1 MRKITKRLT
10 ALLCAVLMAVTLL
23 PAQAWAVEGTDGGS
37 AAALEEPIVNDKP
50 AMDEETT
57 TDGQPADDQTPAPT
71 GDETPDAEDPEE
83 NESVPGQEMGARPI
97 EEEQDGGED
106 RGTLCWAYPDGL
118 NNEIHVEELTEEE
131 TAALTMTPWE
141 ELNSPSLARS
151 SAGVDPYFE
160 IITVERYGRSKLEKM
175 SKKAIY
181 LDIYDTLLLM
191 ASSNFQGVLET
202 PKGTTIYSSDAALA
216 INAFYADYPE
226 LFWARPTYYYYKAN
240 PNLCAGIAF
249 EYNSHYKNLNKE
261 LPLFLETANNILAGM
276 PTGSDYEKELYLHDV
291 LVNKV
296 TYTSS
301 KLEEQNGY
309 TTLVEGKGV
318 CAGYAFALQY
328 LLMRAGIQSY
338 YVVGYARENHAW
350 NLAKIDGEWYYV
362 DATWDDPLYNGS
374 DDPYSPYYSYFNITT
389 NKLKEDHTPSGTP
402 YNVPLENC
410 TATAANYYTVNSHL
424 IVSTEDASLPGKVAN
439 LLRRNN
445 GIIRLYVTDD
455 DTDNTVWQWY
465 QDNNS
470 NIASAMEAYGQYQYG
485 YWCFNHE
492 VVLWFEGD
500 YLALGPGELNGYSG
514 VTILDVDLLYQ
525 YLRTQQV
532 PVAQTK
538 LMEYEFL
545 EDADV
550 NGDGSIDIYDLQLLY
565 ETVCNG

>member
-1 MRKITKRLT
+1 MRKMKRWA

-23 PAQAWAVEGTDGGS
+23 PTQVWATETIGDN
-37 AAALEEPIVNDKP
+37 AAALEEPIMNDKP
-50 AMDEETT
+50 TMDEEAAA
-57 TDGQPADDQTPAPT
+57 DGQPSDDQPSAPT
-71 GDETPDAEDPEE
+71 GDKTPDKEDREE
-83 NESVPGQEMGARPI
+83 NENTDTQKPEPETDSQDIDNTDDSDVLCRATLNPVSHEL
-97 EEEQDGGED
+97 EVEQFSAEK
-106 RGTLCWAYPDGL
+106 AAEISSAEL
-118 NNEIHVEELTEEE
+118 NNCY
-131 TAALTMTPWE
+131 
-141 ELNSPSLARS
+141 S
-151 SAGVDPYFE
+151 SALASNKSGSSYFD
-160 IITVERYGRSKLEKM
+160 IISVARYGRAKLAEMSRSKV
-175 SKKAIY
+175 Y
-181 LDIYDTLLLM
+181 LKIYDRLLEM
-191 ASSNFQGVLET
+191 AENVTVGKVSLPTNQKVTHDEAWLVT
-202 PKGTTIYSSDAALA
+202 A
-216 INAFYADYPE
+216 AFYSDYPE
-226 LFWARPTYYYYKAN
+226 LFWARPSFWYNKSTM
-240 PNLCAGIAF
+240 LCSEIQLN
-249 EYNSHYKNLNKE
+249 YNSHIYNLDTE
-261 LPLFLETANNILAGM
+261 LPLFLETAETILAGM
-276 PTGSDYEKELYLHDV
+276 PTGSDYEKELYLHDA
-291 LVNKV
+291 LIKKV
-296 TYTSS
+296 TYTYS

-338 YVVGYARENHAW
+338 YVVGYAGESHAW
-350 NLAKIDGEWYYV
+350 NLVKIDGKWYYV

-374 DDPYSPYYSYFNITT
+374 NDPYSPYYSYFNITT

-410 TATAANYYTVNSHL
+410 TATVANYYTVNSHL

-455 DTDNTVWQWY
+455 DTGNTVWQWY

-470 NIASAMEAYGQYQYG
+470 NIASAMEAYGYYQYG

-550 NGDGSIDIYDLQLLY
+550 NGDETIDVYDLQLLY

>member
-1 MRKITKRLT
+1 MRKMKRWA

-23 PAQAWAVEGTDGGS
+23 PTQVWATETIGDN
-37 AAALEEPIVNDKP
+37 AAALEEPIMNDKP
-50 AMDEETT
+50 TMDEEAAA
-57 TDGQPADDQTPAPT
+57 DGQPSDDQPSAPT
-71 GDETPDAEDPEE
+71 GDKTPDKEDREE
-83 NESVPGQEMGARPI
+83 NENTDTQKPEPEADSQDIDNTDDSDVLCRATLNPVSHEL
-97 EEEQDGGED
+97 EVEQFSAEK
-106 RGTLCWAYPDGL
+106 AAEISSAEL
-118 NNEIHVEELTEEE
+118 NNCY
-131 TAALTMTPWE
+131 
-141 ELNSPSLARS
+141 S
-151 SAGVDPYFE
+151 SALASNKSGSSYFD
-160 IITVERYGRSKLEKM
+160 IISVARYGRAKLAEMSRSKV
-175 SKKAIY
+175 Y
-181 LDIYDTLLLM
+181 LKIYDRLLEM
-191 ASSNFQGVLET
+191 AENVTVGKVSLPTNQKVTHDEAWLVT
-202 PKGTTIYSSDAALA
+202 A
-216 INAFYADYPE
+216 AFYSDYPE
-226 LFWARPTYYYYKAN
+226 LFWARPSFWYNKSTM
-240 PNLCAGIAF
+240 LCSEIQLN
-249 EYNSHYKNLNKE
+249 YNSHIYNLDTE
-261 LPLFLETANNILAGM
+261 LPLFLETAETILAGM
-276 PTGSDYEKELYLHDV
+276 PTGSDYEKELYLHDA
-291 LVNKV
+291 LIKKV
-296 TYTSS
+296 TYTYS

-410 TATAANYYTVNSHL
+410 TATDAFYYKVNDT
-424 IVSTEDASLPGKVAN
+424 IVSTTDSGLVEKVAD
-439 LLRRNN
+439 LLQRNN
-445 GIIRLYVTDD
+445 GVIRLYVTDD
-455 DTDNTVWQWY
+455 DPDNTVWQWY

>member
-1 MRKITKRLT
+1 MRKMKRWA

-23 PAQAWAVEGTDGGS
+23 PTQVWATETIGGN
-37 AAALEEPIVNDKP
+37 AAALEEPIMNDKP
-50 AMDEETT
+50 AMDEEAAA
-57 TDGQPADDQTPAPT
+57 DGQPSDDQPSAPT

-276 PTGSDYEKELYLHDV
+276 PTGSDYEKELYLHDA
-291 LVNKV
+291 LIKKV
-296 TYTSS
+296 TYTYS

>member
-1 MRKITKRLT
+1 MRKMKRWA

-23 PAQAWAVEGTDGGS
+23 PGQVWATDGTDGGS
-37 AAALEEPIVNDKP
+37 AAALEEPIVSDKP
-50 AMDEETT
+50 TMSEETA

-71 GDETPDAEDPEE
+71 DDETPDAEVPEE
-83 NESVPGQEMGARPI
+83 SESADPQEPEQEVDNQDTDNTDDSDVLCRATLDPI
-97 EEEQDGGED
+97 SHELEVEQFSAEEAADAEITSAE
-106 RGTLCWAYPDGL
+106 L
-118 NNEIHVEELTEEE
+118 NN
-131 TAALTMTPWE
+131 ALTS
-141 ELNSPSLARS
+141 NKSGS
-151 SAGVDPYFE
+151 SYFD
-160 IITVERYGRSKLEKM
+160 IISVTRYGRAKLAKM
-175 SKKAIY
+175 SRSTVY
-181 LDIYDTLLLM
+181 LKIYDRLLEM
-191 ASSNFQGVLET
+191 AENFTVDKVSLPTNQKVTHDEAWLVT
-202 PKGTTIYSSDAALA
+202 A
-216 INAFYADYPE
+216 AFYSDYPE
-226 LFWARPTYYYYKAN
+226 LFWARPSFWYNKNTM
-240 PNLCAGIAF
+240 LCSEIQLN
-249 EYNSHYKNLNKE
+249 YNSHAYNLNTE
-261 LPLFLETANNILAGM
+261 LPLFLETAETILAGM
-276 PTGSDYEKELYLHDV
+276 PTGSDYEKELYLHDA
-291 LVNKV
+291 LIKKV
-296 TYTSS
+296 TYTYS

-338 YVVGYARENHAW
+338 YVVGYAGENHAW

-362 DATWDDPLYNGS
+362 DATWDDPVYNGS

-465 QDNNS
+465 QDNSS
-470 NIASAMEAYGQYQYG
+470 NIASAMEAYGYYQYG